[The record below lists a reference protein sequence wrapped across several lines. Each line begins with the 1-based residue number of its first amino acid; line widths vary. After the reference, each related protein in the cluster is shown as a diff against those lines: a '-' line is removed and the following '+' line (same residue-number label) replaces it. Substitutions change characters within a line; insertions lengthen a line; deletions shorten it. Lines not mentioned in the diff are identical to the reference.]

1 MKIAVVRK
9 KYLAQG
15 GGGAE
20 KYARTVC
27 SKLAERGHEV
37 WVVAES
43 FEAEESPG
51 LRHLPI
57 KKGTFRLGG
66 GTVAFHRA
74 VQRELEPRRGDFD
87 IVYALCRHWPC
98 DVFRVTEQ
106 VHVEWLRQGLS
117 PWQRLNPR
125 HRGIVA
131 LERQVYQEAHTRA
144 VVTNSE
150 MAKREVL
157 AHYPYPA
164 SQIHVIRN
172 GVDRDAFHPSAS
184 PEERRHARASLSPGA
199 GPDTLLLLL
208 VAGNFKIKGLREAL
222 ESLGRLDATTRER
235 MELHVVGGDDPAPY
249 LKLAEGLGL
258 AGKIHFLG
266 EKTALREYYMAADL
280 LLYPSLG
287 EPFANVCLEAC
298 ACALPVLT
306 TARNGAAE
314 LVETG
319 RNGFVVPEAADTA
332 GMAAALRS
340 FAALDAVGRAAF
352 SATALA
358 AAAEYDWDVH
368 VDRLEALFNLLLRER
383 HDIRA

>member
-9 KYLAQG
+9 KYLARG

-20 KYARTVC
+20 KYARNVC

-37 WVVAES
+37 WVVAER

-51 LRHLPI
+51 LRHLPV
-57 KKGTFRLGG
+57 KRGWLRLGG
-66 GTVAFHRA
+66 GTAAFHRA
-74 VQRELEPRRGDFD
+74 ATRELAARRGGFD

-106 VHVEWLRQGLS
+106 VHVEWLRQT
-117 PWQRLNPR
+117 PWQHLNPR
-125 HRGIVA
+125 HRSIMA

-157 AHYPYPA
+157 TNYPYPA
-164 SQIHVIRN
+164 SRIHVVRN
-172 GVDRDAFHPSAS
+172 GVDRGAFRP
-184 PEERRHARASLSPGA
+184 PDSPGERQRA
-199 GPDTLLLLL
+199 RGNLLPESGPDKLALLF
-208 VAGNFKIKGLREAL
+208 VAGNFKIKGLKEAL
-222 ESLGRLDATTRER
+222 EALGRLGESVRGR
-235 MELHVVGGDDPAPY
+235 MELHVVGGDNPTPY
-249 LKLAEGLGL
+249 QELAAKLGL

-266 EKTALREYYMAADL
+266 EKSALREYYMAADL

-314 LVETG
+314 LVEDG
-319 RNGFVVPEAADTA
+319 RNGFVVPSAADTA
-332 GMAAALRS
+332 GMAAALER
-340 FAALDAVGRAAF
+340 FAALDGAGRAAF
-352 SATALA
+352 SAAALA

-368 VDRLEALFNLLLRER
+368 VDKLEGLFNSLLRER